1 MIKYLYIHNLVFD
14 RGGGDGF
21 IPLLLILTTP
31 HVLQDLSSLTRRSG
45 LRIVPWP
52 LKLQSTNHC
61 ITREF
66 PSSFFLTIWILVLPF
81 ALLTMYQVLTYYLC
95 SNKYM
100 LLWKVIPWMFTSG
113 QLSSVEYPVW
123 MVSWVHL
130 EIINILFSING
141 NMNVVFA
148 YVLDIQC
155 FHRLY
160 I

>member
-66 PSSFFLTIWILVLPF
+66 PSSFFLTI
-81 ALLTMYQVLTYYLC
+81 
-95 SNKYM
+95 
-100 LLWKVIPWMFTSG
+100 
-113 QLSSVEYPVW
+113 
-123 MVSWVHL
+123 
-130 EIINILFSING
+130 
-141 NMNVVFA
+141 
-148 YVLDIQC
+148 
-155 FHRLY
+155 
-160 I
+160 